1 MNIPKIISFT
11 AIRPSLGNSAETLCH
26 IFKNQSLAKDWPEAN
41 IVANANEALSLN
53 NDDNAIVL
61 IISYADFDLTAAKS
75 LMEKAAAGKIIFVA
89 AGAPVNFSFVKR
101 LRSRAQECLPKKI
114 LEMPTRQDALP
125 NFSQLIFNRLC
136 DKVATLPPSTPSYSE
151 VMAKGAAPSRP
162 DLFVAAELL
171 GFPLSDMCKLEAA
184 KFSKEA
190 GIPCPYAESADETHA
205 KITQIMRKKISD
217 VTSDK
222 QGNPPLP
229 PKRRLVVLSLV
240 ALCDQYRKLN
250 NPGEELMYS
259 ELFFLKTPK
268 EQKLAPL
275 FALVE
280 IMHLEYRAVKDNDN
294 VGIYNDKA
302 MKEVYQVED
311 PLARNFLTALVAHIY
326 LAMTTDKSKRSEL
339 RAQFEDA
346 LAKINKEQKAF
357 FATPATNAVNE
368 ARTAL
373 EDVM

>member
-1 MNIPKIISFT
+1 M
-11 AIRPSLGNSAETLCH
+11 
-26 IFKNQSLAKDWPEAN
+26 AKDWPEAN
-41 IVANANEALSLN
+41 IVANVNEALSLN
-53 NDDNAIVL
+53 DDDNAIVL

-75 LMEKAAAGKIIFVA
+75 LMEKAATGKIIFVA
-89 AGAPVNFSFVKR
+89 TDAPVNFSFVKR
-101 LRSRAQECLPKKI
+101 LRSRAQECLLEKI

-125 NFSQLIFNRLC
+125 NFTQLIFNRLC
-136 DKVATLPPSTPSYSE
+136 DKIAALPPSTSSYSE
-151 VMAKGAAPSRP
+151 VMVRGAAPLRP
-162 DLFVAAELL
+162 DLFVTAELL
-171 GFPLSDMCKLEAA
+171 GFPLSDMCKLEAE
-184 KFSKEA
+184 KFSKET

-217 VTSDK
+217 VTGDK
-222 QGNPPLP
+222 QENLPSLP

-250 NPGEELMYS
+250 NPGEDLMYS
-259 ELFFLKTPK
+259 ELFFLKTPQD
-268 EQKLAPL
+268 QKLAPL

-280 IMHLEYRAVKDNDN
+280 VMHLEYRAVKDNNN
-294 VGIYNDKA
+294 VGMYNDKA
-302 MKEVYQVED
+302 MKEVSQVED
-311 PLARNFLTALVAHIY
+311 PSARNFLTALVAHIY

-339 RAQFEDA
+339 RAQFGDA

-357 FATPATNAVNE
+357 FATPMTNAVNE